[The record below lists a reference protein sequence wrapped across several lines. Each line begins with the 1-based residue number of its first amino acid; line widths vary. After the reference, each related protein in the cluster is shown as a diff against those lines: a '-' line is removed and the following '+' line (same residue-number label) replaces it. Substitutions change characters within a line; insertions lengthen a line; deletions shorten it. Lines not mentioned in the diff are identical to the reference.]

1 MSRRTTGPRTTDHGP
16 RVAHGNLVALAGR
29 GCVVD
34 GPKLSSIAGFTL
46 IELLVVIGIMGLLAA
61 ITVPAFKNMKQ
72 ADASAAATRQ
82 LLDDVTHARQLAIA
96 RRTTV
101 YMVFVPQNFW
111 TYPAYTSLP
120 AAEQNKGL
128 QLYDKQLNGYALVTL
143 RNIGE
148 QPGRSTPRYL
158 TPWRELP
165 EGSFIALDKF
175 ISPNLYTTIYDP
187 PLPATPTLRSY
198 QVYGFNLTNNIP
210 FPSADARL
218 YAPTFAPVPYIA
230 FNYLGQLTDDGINPS
245 GRDEFIPLARGVISH
260 ATDVNK
266 VPLAQAPAVAEQPP
280 GNSTN
285 AFNLVHIDWLTGRAR
300 LEHQEISGQ

>member
-1 MSRRTTGPRTTDHGP
+1 MIRRTARSRTAHHGPRTASGNPAARVGRP
-16 RVAHGNLVALAGR
+16 RVVGDPAVSATSA
-29 GCVVD
+29 
-34 GPKLSSIAGFTL
+34 FTL
-46 IELLVVIGIMGLLAA
+46 IELLVVIAIMGLLAA
-61 ITVPAFKNMKQ
+61 ISIPAFKNMKQ

-82 LLDDVTHARQLAIA
+82 LLDDVAHARQLAIA

-101 YMVFVPQNFW
+101 YMVFVPLNFW
-111 TYPAYTSLP
+111 TYPGYTSLP

-128 QLYDKQLNGYALVTL
+128 QLYNKQLSGYALMTL

-165 EGSFIALDKF
+165 EGSFIALNKF
-175 ISPNLYTTIYDP
+175 LPPNLYTTIYDP
-187 PLPATPTLRSY
+187 PLPATPTLRTY

-218 YAPTFAPVPYIA
+218 YASTFAPVPYIA
-230 FNYLGQLTDDGINPS
+230 FNYLGQLTDDGVNPS

-266 VPLAQAPAVAEQPP
+266 VPLARAPDVAEQPP

-285 AFNLVHIDWLTGRAR
+285 AFNVVHIDWLTGRAR
-300 LEHQEISGQ
+300 LERQEISGL